1 MEMQRIVRF
10 EFFPA
15 NIDAGLLV
23 LRIGVCGTLFLKHGL
38 EKMLHYSQMAASM
51 GHAVI
56 TIAMIS
62 DSICSLL
69 IVLGLLTRWAA
80 LYSFANIFVAWAMVH
95 HFLFFGRGADHGE
108 LIVLYLAALAA
119 IVLAGPGKYSVDASV
134 QG

>member
-1 MEMQRIVRF
+1 MQRLLRM

-15 NIDAGLLV
+15 NTDLGLLL

-38 EKMLHYSQMAASM
+38 EKILHYSQMAAGM
-51 GHAVI
+51 GHAVL

-69 IVLGLLTRWAA
+69 IILGLLTRWAA

-95 HFLFFGRGADHGE
+95 HFLFFGHGADHGE

-119 IVLAGPGKYSVDASV
+119 LVVAGPGRFSID
-134 QG
+134 GCTRG